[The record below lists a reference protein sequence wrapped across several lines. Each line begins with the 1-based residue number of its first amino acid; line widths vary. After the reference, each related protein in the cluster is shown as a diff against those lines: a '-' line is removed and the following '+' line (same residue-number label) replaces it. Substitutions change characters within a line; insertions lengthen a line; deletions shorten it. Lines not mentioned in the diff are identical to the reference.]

1 MRRTI
6 LKLACAAAAAV
17 LVSGCATGPKHDE
30 IASSI
35 PSLKAGQSRIYFF
48 RSSTFGAAVQP
59 DIRLNGEVVGQS
71 KPNGFF
77 FVDRPAGN
85 FLASAS
91 TETEKTL
98 SFVTQPG
105 ETKYIRSF
113 VSFGLMVGR
122 VNLEPETPE
131 KAKADLATLSF
142 TGKLAG
148 K

>member
-6 LKLACAAAAAV
+6 LKLACAAAAVV

-48 RSSTFGAAVQP
+48 RSSSLGAAIQP

-71 KPNGFF
+71 KSNGFF

-85 FLASAS
+85 FLASVS
-91 TETEKTL
+91 SETEKTL

-105 ETKYIRSF
+105 ETKYVRSF
-113 VSFGLMVGR
+113 ASLGVLVWR
-122 VNLEPETPE
+122 INLEPETPE
-131 KAKADLATLSF
+131 KAKAEIGTLSF

-148 K
+148 N